1 MRATEAADAVEPVTD
16 GAAAAARDVMGVGVV
31 ADPGGVE
38 PGLVEPGVMDPGVMD
53 PRVDAGE
60 PDGPVDGAYG
70 MRAAGAPEDVVAEDV
85 ELGLFPSVRSVM
97 REESPASMRGFA
109 GAVGVGRGAGASG
122 AAPVW
127 GGSVAPEPVSGAAV
141 TAASVDETTAAA
153 AGLDSAGATTPGARN
168 AVDATVGD
176 TEAAS
181 ASATGAFGA
190 VMPAAV
196 AVGAAVFGSVTTSGD
211 WSAAFSVARAAGC
224 SAGCAATFFVAR
236 LAIVREE
243 PASIDSDDSADSADV
258 ASDDAASDEEAD
270 EEADDEADDE
280 AEADFAAFVALPLMA
295 RGSASTALD
304 DGSGASSSTAV
315 ALAASA
321 LACAAPANH
330 SRTVSARPTDTGERW
345 LTMSGISSAW
355 QRATMSLELTP
366 SSLASW

>member
-1 MRATEAADAVEPVTD
+1 
-16 GAAAAARDVMGVGVV
+16 
-31 ADPGGVE
+31 
-38 PGLVEPGVMDPGVMD
+38 MDPGVMY

-127 GGSVAPEPVSGAAV
+127 GGSVAPEPASGAAV

-176 TEAAS
+176 AEAAS
-181 ASATGAFGA
+181 AAATGAFGA
-190 VMPAAV
+190 VVPAAV

-243 PASIDSDDSADSADV
+243 PASADSEDSADSADV
-258 ASDDAASDEEAD
+258 TSDDAASD
-270 EEADDEADDE
+270 DEA
-280 AEADFAAFVALPLMA
+280 AADFAAFVALPLMA